1 MDSLTLKYI
10 PLAVARKSKRG
21 LVKWAD
27 RNGWQPY
34 DGNDRWIN
42 LKQGRK
48 VVPIETLYSLY
59 REAMQ

>member
-1 MDSLTLKYI
+1 MIELKHMPLT
-10 PLAVARKSKRG
+10 VARKSKRG

-42 LKQGRK
+42 LKQGRRL
-48 VVPIETLYSLY
+48 VSIETLYLIY
-59 REAMQ
+59 KETL

>member
-1 MDSLTLKYI
+1 MPLT
-10 PLAVARKSKRG
+10 VARKSKRG

-42 LKQGRK
+42 LKQGRRL
-48 VVPIETLYSLY
+48 VSIETLYLIY
-59 REAMQ
+59 KETL